1 MALAISTSSEA
12 EEEGRAL
19 KAVSRGEFSKHQDE
33 GKDTCLLE
41 AQGQRGMG
49 KRTKGCRADGN
60 TLDPWW
66 VLRSTMEILG
76 CEEKR

>member
-1 MALAISTSSEA
+1 MALAIFTSSEA

-19 KAVSRGEFSKHQDE
+19 KAVSRGSSASISDE

-41 AQGQRGMG
+41 AQRQRSMG
-49 KRTKGCRADGN
+49 KRTDGT
-60 TLDPWW
+60 TLGPWW